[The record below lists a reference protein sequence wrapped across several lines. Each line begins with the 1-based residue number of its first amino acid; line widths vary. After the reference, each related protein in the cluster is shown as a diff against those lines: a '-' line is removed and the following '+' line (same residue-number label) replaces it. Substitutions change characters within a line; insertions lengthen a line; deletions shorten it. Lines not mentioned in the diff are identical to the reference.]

1 LLLQFRSSEL
11 LDLEWDHTPTHTT
24 NHPALSFGAAAAA
37 CAADGDADAHGD
49 IGGAGG
55 CAGGADGGDSSDSE
69 WGEFASFDEATPSK
83 RGGRRRHQQQHLH
96 RHASSYKVA
105 GVNMFGFFSEYEVS
119 SQVTSLMSVLKAAAD
134 TVSKSN
140 SGESCAAVVPSSC
153 WRS

>member
-1 LLLQFRSSEL
+1 V
-11 LDLEWDHTPTHTT
+11 
-24 NHPALSFGAAAAA
+24 
-37 CAADGDADAHGD
+37 
-49 IGGAGG
+49 
-55 CAGGADGGDSSDSE
+55 GGADGEDSSDSE

-153 WRS
+153 SRSWSDRAFAAFAQLERIFEVEDGEGQAAAPREIDEIMFDER